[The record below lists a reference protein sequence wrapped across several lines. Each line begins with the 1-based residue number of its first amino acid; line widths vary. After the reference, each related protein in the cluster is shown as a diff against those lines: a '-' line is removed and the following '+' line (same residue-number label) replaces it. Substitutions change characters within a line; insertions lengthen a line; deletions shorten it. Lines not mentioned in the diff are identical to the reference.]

1 MNKSKWMS
9 VAAVL
14 TLSATMAFAGPGE
27 GRGKFGG
34 KHAREGRGG
43 AFSARFADKLDLT
56 ESQKLRLA
64 ELQKTFR
71 EQNKSFFDSM
81 RQTRQEL
88 KAAREADDTTRLETL
103 KGTMASQREQM
114 KALHEQQK
122 ARITALLT
130 PEQRAKWETL
140 QEDRKDRRGKRGP
153 RGERGAQSKGN

>member
-1 MNKSKWMS
+1 MNKSKWMA

-34 KHAREGRGG
+34 KHGRDGRGG
-43 AFSARFADKLDLT
+43 EFSARFADKLDLT
-56 ESQKLRLA
+56 DAQKQQLA
-64 ELQKTFR
+64 EVQKTFR
-71 EQNKSFFDSM
+71 EQNKTFFDSM
-81 RQTRQEL
+81 RQTRQDL
-88 KAAREADDTTRLETL
+88 KAARDAGDTARLDAL

-122 ARITALLT
+122 ARIMALLT

-140 QEDRKDRRGKRGP
+140 KEERKERRGNRGH
-153 RGERGAQSKGN
+153 RGGQRNGK